1 MKNHH
6 HHAAAA
12 LAISSAIFLAGTVA
26 AQPAQPPPAA
36 PPVADA
42 AATRASDAERLF
54 REGRTAME
62 AGDLVHACP
71 KFAESEKLDPAP
83 GTLLS
88 LADCE
93 ERARSFVRARE
104 HYQLAASGFPKKDP
118 RRAFAT
124 GRAQAVEK
132 RVAHVTLRLSGDAP
146 ADASVRLGETVVPR
160 SDLGTSTAIDPG
172 DVQVKVSAPGRK
184 DNAFIVT
191 FAEGE
196 TKDVACELGAPE
208 TARAEA
214 STATAPVPSPADD
227 RVSAS
232 SSDPRLTVSYVLLG
246 LGAASLIVGGVS
258 GVLAAGKAGTVK
270 DHCDASS
277 ACDQEGVDAASAGR
291 FLAPLSTVT
300 LIAGAVLAGA
310 GAYFFFASAKGHKAP
325 PTALLQALQLRGT
338 F

>member
-1 MKNHH
+1 MKTH
-6 HHAAAA
+6 
-12 LAISSAIFLAGTVA
+12 LTVA
-26 AQPAQPPPAA
+26 ALSFSSAMLFAGVAVAQPAPTQP
-36 PPVADA
+36 ADA
-42 AATRASDAERLF
+42 SRASDAERLF
-54 REGRTAME
+54 REGRSAME
-62 AGDLVHACP
+62 AGDLAHACP

-93 ERARSFVRARE
+93 ERARSFVKARE

-124 GRAQAVEK
+124 GRAQALEK
-132 RVAHVTLRLSGDAP
+132 RIAHVTLRLAADAP
-146 ADASVRLGETVVPR
+146 ADASVRLGDAVVPR
-160 SDLGTSTAIDPG
+160 SDLGASTAIDPG
-172 DVQVKVSAPGRK
+172 DFQVKVSAPGRK
-184 DNAFIVT
+184 DNTFTVT

-196 TKDVACELGAPE
+196 TKDVACELGL
-208 TARAEA
+208 AEGAKASDA
-214 STATAPVPSPADD
+214 STPIAPIAAPIDSD

-232 SSDPRLTVSYVLLG
+232 SDPRRTVSYVLLG
-246 LGAASLIVGGVS
+246 VGAASLIVGGVS
-258 GVLAAGKAGTVK
+258 GVLAASKASTVK

-277 ACDQEGVDAASAGR
+277 ACDQEGVDAASSGR

-325 PTALLQALQLRGT
+325 STALLQALQLRGS

>member
-1 MKNHH
+1 MKIQHH
-6 HHAAAA
+6 ATAALALSSVIFFAGAAAA
-12 LAISSAIFLAGTVA
+12 QPTQPSPSA
-26 AQPAQPPPAA
+26 
-36 PPVADA
+36 ADA
-42 AATRASDAERLF
+42 TATRASDAERLF
-54 REGRTAME
+54 REGRVAME
-62 AGDLVHACP
+62 AGDLAHACP

-93 ERARSFVRARE
+93 ERARSFVKARE

-132 RVAHVTLRLSGDAP
+132 RVAHVTLRLGADAP
-146 ADASVRLGETVVPR
+146 SDASVRLGEAVVPR
-160 SDLGTSTAIDPG
+160 SDFGTSTAIDPG
-172 DVQVKVSAPGRK
+172 DVQVRVSAPGRK
-184 DNAFIVT
+184 DNAFSVT

-196 TKDVACELGAPE
+196 TKDVACELGAPDA
-208 TARAEA
+208 ARAGDGP
-214 STATAPVPSPADD
+214 TTTAPIAAPGAD
-227 RVSAS
+227 RPSAS
-232 SSDPRLTVSYVLLG
+232 SADPRRTISYVLLG
-246 LGAASLIVGGVS
+246 VGAASLIVGGVS
-258 GVLAAGKAGTVK
+258 GVLAAGKASTVK

-277 ACDQEGVDAASAGR
+277 ACDQEGVDAASSGR

-325 PTALLQALQLRGT
+325 PTALLQALQLRGS

>member
-1 MKNHH
+1 
-6 HHAAAA
+6 
-12 LAISSAIFLAGTVA
+12 
-26 AQPAQPPPAA
+26 
-36 PPVADA
+36 
-42 AATRASDAERLF
+42 
-54 REGRTAME
+54 ME
-62 AGDLVHACP
+62 AGDLAHACP

-93 ERARSFVRARE
+93 ERARSFVKARE

-124 GRAQAVEK
+124 GRAQALEK
-132 RVAHVTLRLSGDAP
+132 RIAHVTLRLAADAP
-146 ADASVRLGETVVPR
+146 PDASVRLGDVVVPR
-160 SDLGTSTAIDPG
+160 SDLGTSTAVDPG

-184 DNAFIVT
+184 DNAFTVT

-196 TKDVACELGAPE
+196 TKDVACEVGLAE
-208 TARAEA
+208 AARAND
-214 STATAPVPSPADD
+214 TPAPPAPSAAPADAD
-227 RVSAS
+227 RASSS
-232 SSDPRLTVSYVLLG
+232 SSDPRRTVSYVLLG
-246 LGAASLIVGGVS
+246 VGAASLIVGGVS
-258 GVLAAGKAGTVK
+258 GVLAASKASTVK

-277 ACDQEGVDAASAGR
+277 ACDQEGVDAASSGR

-310 GAYFFFASAKGHKAP
+310 GAYFFFTSAKGHKAP
-325 PTALLQALQLRGT
+325 SAALLQALQLRGS

>member
-1 MKNHH
+1 MRARIV
-6 HHAAAA
+6 AATFVSAVSIASAA
-12 LAISSAIFLAGTVA
+12 S
-26 AQPAQPPPAA
+26 AQPA
-36 PPVADA
+36 D
-42 AATRASDAERLF
+42 ATRASEAERLF
-54 REGRTAME
+54 REGRTLTE

-93 ERARSFVRARE
+93 ERARSFVKARE

-124 GRAQAVEK
+124 GRAQALEK
-132 RVAHVTLRLSGDAP
+132 RIAHVTLRLAPDAP
-146 ADASVRLGETVVPR
+146 AEASVRLGDVVVPR

-172 DVQVKVSAPGRK
+172 DLQVKVTAPGRK
-184 DNAFIVT
+184 DSSLTVT

-196 TKDVACELGAPE
+196 SKDVACELGAPE
-208 TARAEA
+208 GPTAADA
-214 STATAPVPSPADD
+214 AIIVPATGRTDRDSAD
-227 RVSAS
+227 AS
-232 SSDPRLTVSYVLLG
+232 SSDPRRTVAYVLLG
-246 LGAASLIVGGVS
+246 VGAASLVVGGVS
-258 GVLAAGKAGTVK
+258 GILAASKAGTVK
-270 DHCDASS
+270 DHCDASYQ
-277 ACDQEGVDAASAGR
+277 CDQEGVDAASSGR
-291 FLAPLSTVT
+291 FLSPLSTVT

-310 GAYFFFASAKGHKAP
+310 GAYFYVVSAKGHKPP

>member
-1 MKNHH
+1 MKIP

-12 LAISSAIFLAGTVA
+12 LAISSTLFFAGAAA
-26 AQPAQPPPAA
+26 AQPAPPTT
-36 PPVADA
+36 DA
-42 AATRASDAERLF
+42 RASDAERLF

-62 AGDLVHACP
+62 AGDLAHACP
-71 KFAESEKLDPAP
+71 KFGESEKLDPAP

-93 ERARSFVRARE
+93 ERARSFVKARE

-124 GRAQAVEK
+124 GRAQALEK
-132 RVAHVTLRLSGDAP
+132 RVAHVTLRLAADAP
-146 ADASVRLGETVVPR
+146 PDASVRLGEAVVLR

-172 DVQVKVSAPGRK
+172 DVQVKVSAAGRK

-196 TKDVACELGAPE
+196 TKDVQCDLGALE
-208 TARAEA
+208 AAR
-214 STATAPVPSPADD
+214 PADAPLTTGPSAAPGDD
-227 RVSAS
+227 RLSTSSA
-232 SSDPRLTVSYVLLG
+232 DPRRTVSYVLLG
-246 LGAASLIVGGVS
+246 VGAASLIVGGVS
-258 GVLAAGKAGTVK
+258 GVLAAGKASTVK

-277 ACDQEGVDAASAGR
+277 ACDQEGVDAASSGR

-325 PTALLQALQLRGT
+325 PAALLQALQLRGS

>member
-1 MKNHH
+1 MKIQ
-6 HHAAAA
+6 HHAAAT
-12 LAISSAIFLAGTVA
+12 LAIASAIFFAGPVA
-26 AQPAQPPPAA
+26 AQPAPAS
-36 PPVADA
+36 ADA
-42 AATRASDAERLF
+42 TAARASDAERLF

-62 AGDLVHACP
+62 AGDLARACP

-93 ERARSFVRARE
+93 ERARSFVKARE

-124 GRAQAVEK
+124 GRAQALEK
-132 RVAHVTLRLSGDAP
+132 RVAHVTLRLAADAP
-146 ADASVRLGETVVPR
+146 PDASVRLGEAVVPR

-196 TKDVACELGAPE
+196 TKDVPCELGALE
-208 TARAEA
+208 AARASDAPLTTGPSAAAGEDRI
-214 STATAPVPSPADD
+214 ST
-227 RVSAS
+227 S
-232 SSDPRLTVSYVLLG
+232 SSDPRRTVSYVLLG
-246 LGAASLIVGGVS
+246 VGAASLIVGGVS
-258 GVLAAGKAGTVK
+258 GVLAAGKASTVK

-277 ACDQEGVDAASAGR
+277 ACDQEGVDAASSGR

-310 GAYFFFASAKGHKAP
+310 GAYFFFASAKGHEAP
-325 PTALLQALQLRGT
+325 PTALLQALQLRGS